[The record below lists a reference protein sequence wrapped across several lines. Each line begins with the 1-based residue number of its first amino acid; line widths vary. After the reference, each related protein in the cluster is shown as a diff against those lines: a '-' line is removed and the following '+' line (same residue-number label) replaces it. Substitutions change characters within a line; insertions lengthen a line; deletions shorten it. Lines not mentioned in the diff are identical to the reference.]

1 LTSWASLTAPQVW
14 GVASHHAVLAEASH
28 ASDGASDARALPAR
42 LRPFC
47 VRSRIALFVRCL
59 PPSLPRRKACLGR
72 SFVQTA
78 ERDLSTLAH
87 GLSARALARSDPPL
101 SSLREPRPECSLRLR
116 PPFAHRSSNG
126 RRAIFRRSRTHTP
139 LAIRPARELGLAGQ
153 RPGKSDKGAD
163 AGSGAAGA
171 DVAIGGAI
179 VEGRSRNVE
188 MCPWR
193 AVRHEFAQKSGG
205 Q

>member
-1 LTSWASLTAPQVW
+1 
-14 GVASHHAVLAEASH
+14 VLAEASH

-42 LRPFC
+42 LRPLC

-87 GLSARALARSDPPL
+87 GLSARAIARSDPPL
-101 SSLREPRPECSLRLR
+101 SSLREPRPECSLRSR
-116 PPFAHRSSNG
+116 PPFAHRSSN
-126 RRAIFRRSRTHTP
+126 RRCAIFRRSRTLIPLAHRAIRSAVVVSLRTHTP

>member
-1 LTSWASLTAPQVW
+1 VGQPDSTTSLGGGVSSRRAGRGIARIGWSKRCQGAASTAKAPLC
-14 GVASHHAVLAEASH
+14 SLAH
-28 ASDGASDARALPAR
+28 RALCPLSSSLAPKTKSVSWS
-42 LRPFC
+42 L
-47 VRSRIALFVRCL
+47 VR
-59 PPSLPRRKACLGR
+59 
-72 SFVQTA
+72 
-78 ERDLSTLAH
+78 
-87 GLSARALARSDPPL
+87 PPL
-101 SSLREPRPECSLRLR
+101 SSLREPRPECSLRSR